1 MSARLPLGDSRSGKT
16 NIVSIDTSTGTPIR
30 VGGAALLSGPA
41 LVIRP
46 NRQDDVVRGVAD
58 AGFAGLGARRPLAPD
73 QLRPATPPPAA
84 QFSAPQRE
92 LLQATWGVPTYF
104 DGAPFGPPYELPER
118 TAEWELSITTRR
130 QFQGQDRTAKMA
142 SKVHPRGPELQTA
155 GTFLSSLYG
164 VTPTPDY
171 LGLGLDALM

>member
-1 MSARLPLGDSRSGKT
+1 M
-16 NIVSIDTSTGTPIR
+16 
-30 VGGAALLSGPA
+30 LSGPA

-46 NRQDDVVRGVAD
+46 IRQDDVVRGVAD

-73 QLRPATPPPAA
+73 PLRPAPPLAA
-84 QFSAPQRE
+84 QAPAPQRE
-92 LLQATWGVPTYF
+92 VLQATWGVPAYF
-104 DGAPFGPPYELPER
+104 TGAPFGPPYALPER

-130 QFQGQDRTAKMA
+130 QFQGPERTAKMA

-164 VTPTPDY
+164 ITPTPDY